1 MTRVFDSDDLS
12 ELADEIDQSVQALLD
27 RMYEAKMVKE
37 EEDFSQLL
45 VTEISRVVNGYKLNF
60 KPKPSFGRYWTS
72 GEDEITLRSR
82 AIDGRPRPRFD
93 GRALGRK
100 GPGSEERESG
110 ADILFFL
117 EADGVEGLAPKKGI
131 LAQAKKWN
139 EDFHFTR
146 SQDLY
151 GKCKIMDSVT
161 EHSYALIYAPNGLFV
176 FQNPITSGVKR
187 LNADDSEI
195 SIGNLVA
202 DFVDCSIGD
211 RKITEKD
218 GEKFLPV
225 AKALKEGRVDAA
237 ARTMKA
243 SALSVKAIL

>member
-1 MTRVFDSDDLS
+1 MTRVFDSDGLA
-12 ELADEIDQSVQALLD
+12 ELASKIDRKVLTLLK
-27 RMYEAKMVKE
+27 RMYETKMVKE

-45 VTEISRVVNGYKLNF
+45 VTEISRVVNGHKLNL
-60 KPKPSFGRYWTS
+60 KPKPSFGRYLTS

-82 AIDGRPRPRFD
+82 AIDGRPRPLFD
-93 GRALGRK
+93 GRPLGRK
-100 GPGSEERESG
+100 GPGSEEKESG

-117 EADGVEGLAPKKGI
+117 ETDGVEDLAPKKGI

-139 EDFHFTR
+139 DDFHYTR
-146 SQDLY
+146 SLDLY

-187 LNADDSEI
+187 LNADESEI

-211 RKITEKD
+211 REITEKD

-225 AKALKEGRVDAA
+225 AKALKQGRVETA
-237 ARTMKA
+237 ARAMKA
-243 SALSVKAIL
+243 SALSIEATS